1 VTSAKST
8 NAWLQT
14 FTGKIFEPMNPQP
27 EQVDILDIAHGLS
40 HICRFSG
47 QCSEFYS
54 VAQHSAMASHVVAL
68 LDGFLLLSAEDRVG
82 MQLIALLHDA
92 SEAFIV
98 DVPTMIKAEL
108 PRYKEIEAGVMRAVA
123 RKFDL
128 DIAVFDHPLIHEADA
143 VMLATEKRDL
153 MGPEPQPW
161 IDLPKP
167 YGGSIFPMEPKQA
180 KQSFLERFKELGGRA

>member
-1 VTSAKST
+1 MTSEKST
-8 NAWLQT
+8 NAWMQT
-14 FTGKIFEPMNPQP
+14 FTGKVFEPMNPQP

-68 LDGFLLLSAEDRVG
+68 LDGFLLLSAEDRAR
-82 MQLIALLHDA
+82 MQLVALLHDA
-92 SEAFIV
+92 SEAYIV
-98 DVPTMIKAEL
+98 DVPTPIKRHL
-108 PRYKEIEAGVMRAVA
+108 GGYKEIEAGVMRAVA

-180 KQSFLERFKELGGRA
+180 KQSFLERFKEMGGRA